1 MTKSLLYMAPI
12 ALIALM
18 ATDAHAIPAAWGGSM
33 ARNIAIATKDATS
46 APLVLVRGGGRGGGG
61 GRRSDMRIK
70 HDIAYLGS
78 LDNGL
83 GFYRFA
89 YTGSPRAYVGVMAQE
104 VQSIASQAVV
114 RGSDGLLRVRYD
126 LLGLKMQRYDEWV
139 ASGAK
144 LPVTGPNSH

>member
-1 MTKSLLYMAPI
+1 
-12 ALIALM
+12 
-18 ATDAHAIPAAWGGSM
+18 
-33 ARNIAIATKDATS
+33 
-46 APLVLVRGGGRGGGG
+46 
-61 GRRSDMRIK
+61 MRIK

-144 LPVTGPNSH
+144 LPVSAPVNH